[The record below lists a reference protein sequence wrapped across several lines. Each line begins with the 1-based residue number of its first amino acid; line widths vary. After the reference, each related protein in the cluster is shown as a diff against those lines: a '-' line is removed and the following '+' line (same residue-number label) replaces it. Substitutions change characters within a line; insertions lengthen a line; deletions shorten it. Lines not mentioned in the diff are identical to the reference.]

1 MDRIRES
8 FDSLPVA
15 ICFFDKNGVVRL
27 INHRMLMLTDR
38 LRKNGIQTFDELEA
52 ALQQPPETVCCLN
65 KELQLY
71 RFWDE
76 SVFQFTEKTIRT
88 KPGIPYTQVTA
99 CEVTELL
106 QSQNRLQKENERLK
120 DANDRLRKL
129 FEQMPDLIREEETL
143 AMKLRVHDDI
153 GYSILSA
160 RRLLSQQA
168 GLDEIRAGAAVWEQ
182 SIEVLYRSFKTDEKQ
197 DALEEAV
204 RRESGEEIFVD
215 TYQGEECDYHTYV
228 NSPNTRVRYMRVSYL
243 DDDYIGFLQTGYD
256 YWSGAAHGLQ
266 YQDFLLFDRQTGEEI
281 SVHDLLATSEEEFH
295 NLVAERF
302 EREYPGPDS
311 ELDLDY
317 IREYAGCY
325 EGNGFYLGDCY
336 LDETG
341 LVYYFYEYEVAA
353 YASGMP
359 SIRIPY
365 EELEW
370 KIPLKNRISY

>member
-52 ALQQPPETVCCLN
+52 ALEQPPETVCCLN

-88 KPGIPYTQVTA
+88 KLGIPYTQVTA
-99 CEVTELL
+99 CDVTELL

>member
-88 KPGIPYTQVTA
+88 KLGIPYTQVTA
-99 CEVTELL
+99 CDVTELL

-204 RRESGEEIFVD
+204 RRAEEIFVD

-266 YQDFLLFDRQTGEEI
+266 YQDFLLFDRKTGEEI

-317 IREYAGCY
+317 IREYAGYY
-325 EGNGFYLGDCY
+325 EGDGFYIGDCY

-359 SIRIPY
+359 GIRIPY

>member
-1 MDRIRES
+1 M
-8 FDSLPVA
+8 
-15 ICFFDKNGVVRL
+15 
-27 INHRMLMLTDR
+27 
-38 LRKNGIQTFDELEA
+38 
-52 ALQQPPETVCCLN
+52 
-65 KELQLY
+65 
-71 RFWDE
+71 
-76 SVFQFTEKTIRT
+76 
-88 KPGIPYTQVTA
+88 
-99 CEVTELL
+99 
-106 QSQNRLQKENERLK
+106 
-120 DANDRLRKL
+120 
-129 FEQMPDLIREEETL
+129 
-143 AMKLRVHDDI
+143 
-153 GYSILSA
+153 
-160 RRLLSQQA
+160 
-168 GLDEIRAGAAVWEQ
+168 
-182 SIEVLYRSFKTDEKQ
+182 
-197 DALEEAV
+197 
-204 RRESGEEIFVD
+204 D

-266 YQDFLLFDRQTGEEI
+266 YQDFLLFDRKTGEEI

-311 ELDLDY
+311 DLDLDY
-317 IREYAGCY
+317 IREYAGYY
-325 EGNGFYLGDCY
+325 EGDGFYIGDCY

-359 SIRIPY
+359 GIRIHY

>member
-71 RFWDE
+71 RFFDQ

-88 KPGIPYTQVTA
+88 KLGIPYTQVTA
-99 CEVTELL
+99 CDVTELL

-204 RRESGEEIFVD
+204 RRAEDICGYLSG
-215 TYQGEECDYHTYV
+215 G
-228 NSPNTRVRYMRVSYL
+228 RVRLPYL
-243 DDDYIGFLQTGYD
+243 CEQP
-256 YWSGAAHGLQ
+256 
-266 YQDFLLFDRQTGEEI
+266 
-281 SVHDLLATSEEEFH
+281 
-295 NLVAERF
+295 
-302 EREYPGPDS
+302 EYESP
-311 ELDLDY
+311 L
-317 IREYAGCY
+317 Y
-325 EGNGFYLGDCY
+325 EGI
-336 LDETG
+336 
-341 LVYYFYEYEVAA
+341 V
-353 YASGMP
+353 SG
-359 SIRIPY
+359 R
-365 EELEW
+365 
-370 KIPLKNRISY
+370 

>member
-65 KELQLY
+65 KELKLY

-88 KPGIPYTQVTA
+88 KLGIPYTQVTA
-99 CEVTELL
+99 CDVTELL

-243 DDDYIGFLQTGYD
+243 DDDYIGCLQTGYD

-266 YQDFLLFDRQTGEEI
+266 YQDFLLFDRKTGEEI

-317 IREYAGCY
+317 IREYAGYY
-325 EGNGFYLGDCY
+325 EGDGFYIGDCY

-359 SIRIPY
+359 GIRIPY

>member
-71 RFWDE
+71 RFFDE

-88 KPGIPYTQVTA
+88 KLGIPYTQVTA
-99 CEVTELL
+99 CDVTELL

-204 RRESGEEIFVD
+204 RRAEEIFVD

-228 NSPNTRVRYMRVSYL
+228 NSPNTRVRYMGVSYL

-266 YQDFLLFDRQTGEEI
+266 YQDFLLFDRKTGEEI

-317 IREYAGCY
+317 IREYAGYY
-325 EGNGFYLGDCY
+325 EGDGFYIGDCY

-359 SIRIPY
+359 GIRIPY

>member
-52 ALQQPPETVCCLN
+52 ALEQPPETVCCLN

-71 RFWDE
+71 RFFDQ
-76 SVFQFTEKTIRT
+76 SVFQFTQKAIRT
-88 KPGIPYTQVTA
+88 KLGIPYTQVTA
-99 CEVTELL
+99 CDVTELL

-204 RRESGEEIFVD
+204 RRAEEMGIDVLLRGVLPKEGRSREIIALAVYECAANGIRHAGATKLQVQLSAGEGCTQVLVTNNGEHPKEEI
-215 TYQGEECDYHTYV
+215 TEGGGLTMLRH
-228 NSPNTRVRYMRVSYL
+228 RV
-243 DDDYIGFLQTGYD
+243 
-256 YWSGAAHGLQ
+256 
-266 YQDFLLFDRQTGEEI
+266 E
-281 SVHDLLATSEEEFH
+281 
-295 NLVAERF
+295 
-302 EREYPGPDS
+302 
-311 ELDLDY
+311 
-317 IREYAGCY
+317 
-325 EGNGFYLGDCY
+325 
-336 LDETG
+336 ETG
-341 LVYYFYEYEVAA
+341 GKMQVQSRPCFRLML
-353 YASGMP
+353 S
-359 SIRIPY
+359 
-365 EELEW
+365 LW
-370 KIPLKNRISY
+370 KGENDR

>member
-52 ALQQPPETVCCLN
+52 ALEQPPETVCCLN
-65 KELQLY
+65 KELRLY

-99 CEVTELL
+99 CDVTELL

-204 RRESGEEIFVD
+204 RRAEDICGYLSG
-215 TYQGEECDYHTYV
+215 G
-228 NSPNTRVRYMRVSYL
+228 RVRLPYLCEQPEYESPLYEGIVPRTTSTRSITGPPVSRPCA
-243 DDDYIGFLQTGYD
+243 TPTARPRTMC
-256 YWSGAAHGLQ
+256 SSRAAATAGII
-266 YQDFLLFDRQTGEEI
+266 TTA
-281 SVHDLLATSEEEFH
+281 SVIPPPSTRSSTAARPATSSRSTRKMCKKLPGH
-295 NLVAERF
+295 PAGERF
-302 EREYPGPDS
+302 F
-311 ELDLDY
+311 
-317 IREYAGCY
+317 C
-325 EGNGFYLGDCY
+325 
-336 LDETG
+336 
-341 LVYYFYEYEVAA
+341 AA
-353 YASGMP
+353 FRSAS
-359 SIRIPY
+359 R
-365 EELEW
+365 
-370 KIPLKNRISY
+370 

>member
-71 RFWDE
+71 RFFDQ
-76 SVFQFTEKTIRT
+76 SVFQFTEKT
-88 KPGIPYTQVTA
+88 QVTA
-99 CEVTELL
+99 CDVTELL

-204 RRESGEEIFVD
+204 RRAEK
-215 TYQGEECDYHTYV
+215 
-228 NSPNTRVRYMRVSYL
+228 RYL
-243 DDDYIGFLQTGYD
+243 WI
-256 YWSGAAHGLQ
+256 
-266 YQDFLLFDRQTGEEI
+266 
-281 SVHDLLATSEEEFH
+281 
-295 NLVAERF
+295 
-302 EREYPGPDS
+302 P
-311 ELDLDY
+311 
-317 IREYAGCY
+317 IRGKSAI
-325 EGNGFYLGDCY
+325 
-336 LDETG
+336 T
-341 LVYYFYEYEVAA
+341 
-353 YASGMP
+353 
-359 SIRIPY
+359 IPM
-365 EELEW
+365 
-370 KIPLKNRISY
+370 

>member
-1 MDRIRES
+1 
-8 FDSLPVA
+8 
-15 ICFFDKNGVVRL
+15 
-27 INHRMLMLTDR
+27 MLMLTDR

-52 ALQQPPETVCCLN
+52 ALEQPPETVCCLN

-88 KPGIPYTQVTA
+88 KLGIPYTQVTA
-99 CEVTELL
+99 CDVTELL

-204 RRESGEEIFVD
+204 RRAEDICGYLSG
-215 TYQGEECDYHTYV
+215 G
-228 NSPNTRVRYMRVSYL
+228 RVRLPYL
-243 DDDYIGFLQTGYD
+243 CEQP
-256 YWSGAAHGLQ
+256 
-266 YQDFLLFDRQTGEEI
+266 
-281 SVHDLLATSEEEFH
+281 
-295 NLVAERF
+295 
-302 EREYPGPDS
+302 EYESP
-311 ELDLDY
+311 L
-317 IREYAGCY
+317 Y
-325 EGNGFYLGDCY
+325 EGI
-336 LDETG
+336 
-341 LVYYFYEYEVAA
+341 V
-353 YASGMP
+353 SG
-359 SIRIPY
+359 R
-365 EELEW
+365 
-370 KIPLKNRISY
+370 

>member
-52 ALQQPPETVCCLN
+52 ALEQPPETVCCLN
-65 KELQLY
+65 KELRLY

-88 KPGIPYTQVTA
+88 KLGIPYTQVTA
-99 CEVTELL
+99 CDVTELL

-266 YQDFLLFDRQTGEEI
+266 YQDFLLFDRKTGEEI

>member
-1 MDRIRES
+1 M
-8 FDSLPVA
+8 
-15 ICFFDKNGVVRL
+15 
-27 INHRMLMLTDR
+27 
-38 LRKNGIQTFDELEA
+38 
-52 ALQQPPETVCCLN
+52 
-65 KELQLY
+65 
-71 RFWDE
+71 
-76 SVFQFTEKTIRT
+76 
-88 KPGIPYTQVTA
+88 
-99 CEVTELL
+99 
-106 QSQNRLQKENERLK
+106 
-120 DANDRLRKL
+120 
-129 FEQMPDLIREEETL
+129 
-143 AMKLRVHDDI
+143 
-153 GYSILSA
+153 
-160 RRLLSQQA
+160 
-168 GLDEIRAGAAVWEQ
+168 
-182 SIEVLYRSFKTDEKQ
+182 
-197 DALEEAV
+197 
-204 RRESGEEIFVD
+204 D

-256 YWSGAAHGLQ
+256 YWGGAAHGLQ

-325 EGNGFYLGDCY
+325 EENGFYLGDCY

>member
-1 MDRIRES
+1 M
-8 FDSLPVA
+8 
-15 ICFFDKNGVVRL
+15 
-27 INHRMLMLTDR
+27 
-38 LRKNGIQTFDELEA
+38 
-52 ALQQPPETVCCLN
+52 
-65 KELQLY
+65 
-71 RFWDE
+71 
-76 SVFQFTEKTIRT
+76 
-88 KPGIPYTQVTA
+88 
-99 CEVTELL
+99 
-106 QSQNRLQKENERLK
+106 
-120 DANDRLRKL
+120 
-129 FEQMPDLIREEETL
+129 
-143 AMKLRVHDDI
+143 
-153 GYSILSA
+153 
-160 RRLLSQQA
+160 
-168 GLDEIRAGAAVWEQ
+168 
-182 SIEVLYRSFKTDEKQ
+182 
-197 DALEEAV
+197 
-204 RRESGEEIFVD
+204 D

-256 YWSGAAHGLQ
+256 YWGGAAHGLQ

>member
-1 MDRIRES
+1 MRS
-8 FDSLPVA
+8 VPVPQ
-15 ICFFDKNGVVRL
+15 CGSNPLRFYTGPLRQTKSRMHWKRL
-27 INHRMLMLTDR
+27 
-38 LRKNGIQTFDELEA
+38 
-52 ALQQPPETVCCLN
+52 
-65 KELQLY
+65 
-71 RFWDE
+71 
-76 SVFQFTEKTIRT
+76 
-88 KPGIPYTQVTA
+88 
-99 CEVTELL
+99 
-106 QSQNRLQKENERLK
+106 
-120 DANDRLRKL
+120 
-129 FEQMPDLIREEETL
+129 
-143 AMKLRVHDDI
+143 
-153 GYSILSA
+153 
-160 RRLLSQQA
+160 
-168 GLDEIRAGAAVWEQ
+168 
-182 SIEVLYRSFKTDEKQ
+182 
-197 DALEEAV
+197 
-204 RRESGEEIFVD
+204 SGERRRFVD

>member
-76 SVFQFTEKTIRT
+76 SVFRFTEKTIRT

-99 CEVTELL
+99 CDVTELL

-204 RRESGEEIFVD
+204 RRAEDICGYLSG
-215 TYQGEECDYHTYV
+215 G
-228 NSPNTRVRYMRVSYL
+228 RVRLPYL
-243 DDDYIGFLQTGYD
+243 CEQP
-256 YWSGAAHGLQ
+256 
-266 YQDFLLFDRQTGEEI
+266 
-281 SVHDLLATSEEEFH
+281 
-295 NLVAERF
+295 
-302 EREYPGPDS
+302 EYESP
-311 ELDLDY
+311 L
-317 IREYAGCY
+317 Y
-325 EGNGFYLGDCY
+325 EGI
-336 LDETG
+336 
-341 LVYYFYEYEVAA
+341 V
-353 YASGMP
+353 SG
-359 SIRIPY
+359 R
-365 EELEW
+365 
-370 KIPLKNRISY
+370 

>member
-52 ALQQPPETVCCLN
+52 ALRQPPETVRCLN
-65 KELQLY
+65 KELKLY
-71 RFWDE
+71 RFLDE
-76 SVFQFTEKTIRT
+76 SVFQFTEKEIRT
-88 KPGIPYTQVTA
+88 KLGIPYTQVTA

-204 RRESGEEIFVD
+204 RRAEDICGYLSG
-215 TYQGEECDYHTYV
+215 G
-228 NSPNTRVRYMRVSYL
+228 RVRLPYL
-243 DDDYIGFLQTGYD
+243 CEQP
-256 YWSGAAHGLQ
+256 
-266 YQDFLLFDRQTGEEI
+266 
-281 SVHDLLATSEEEFH
+281 
-295 NLVAERF
+295 
-302 EREYPGPDS
+302 EYESP
-311 ELDLDY
+311 L
-317 IREYAGCY
+317 Y
-325 EGNGFYLGDCY
+325 EGI
-336 LDETG
+336 
-341 LVYYFYEYEVAA
+341 V
-353 YASGMP
+353 SG
-359 SIRIPY
+359 R
-365 EELEW
+365 
-370 KIPLKNRISY
+370 

>member
-71 RFWDE
+71 RFFDE

-99 CEVTELL
+99 CDVTELL

>member
-65 KELQLY
+65 KELKLY

-88 KPGIPYTQVTA
+88 KLGIPYTQVTA
-99 CEVTELL
+99 CDVTELL

>member
-52 ALQQPPETVCCLN
+52 ALEQPPETVCCLN

-99 CEVTELL
+99 CDVTELL

-160 RRLLSQQA
+160 RHLLSQQA

-204 RRESGEEIFVD
+204 RRAEEIFVD

>member
-52 ALQQPPETVCCLN
+52 ALEQPPETVCCLN
-65 KELQLY
+65 KELRLY

-88 KPGIPYTQVTA
+88 KLGIPYTQVTA
-99 CEVTELL
+99 CDVTELL

>member
-52 ALQQPPETVCCLN
+52 ALEQPPETVCCLN

-71 RFWDE
+71 RFFDQ

-88 KPGIPYTQVTA
+88 KLGIPYTQVTA

-266 YQDFLLFDRQTGEEI
+266 YQDFLLFDRKTGEEI

-370 KIPLKNRISY
+370 KIPLTNRISY

>member
-52 ALQQPPETVCCLN
+52 ALEQPPETVCCLN

-71 RFWDE
+71 RFFDQ

-88 KPGIPYTQVTA
+88 KLGIPYTQVTA

-359 SIRIPY
+359 GIRIPY

>member
-88 KPGIPYTQVTA
+88 KLGIPYTQVTA
-99 CEVTELL
+99 CDVTELL

-168 GLDEIRAGAAVWEQ
+168 GSNPLRFYTGPLRQTKSRMHWKR
-182 SIEVLYRSFKTDEKQ
+182 L
-197 DALEEAV
+197 
-204 RRESGEEIFVD
+204 SGERRRDICG
-215 TYQGEECDYHTYV
+215 YLSGG
-228 NSPNTRVRYMRVSYL
+228 RVRLPYL
-243 DDDYIGFLQTGYD
+243 CEQP
-256 YWSGAAHGLQ
+256 
-266 YQDFLLFDRQTGEEI
+266 
-281 SVHDLLATSEEEFH
+281 
-295 NLVAERF
+295 
-302 EREYPGPDS
+302 EYESP
-311 ELDLDY
+311 L
-317 IREYAGCY
+317 Y
-325 EGNGFYLGDCY
+325 EGI
-336 LDETG
+336 
-341 LVYYFYEYEVAA
+341 V
-353 YASGMP
+353 SG
-359 SIRIPY
+359 R
-365 EELEW
+365 
-370 KIPLKNRISY
+370 

>member
-52 ALQQPPETVCCLN
+52 ALEQPPETVCCLN
-65 KELQLY
+65 KELRLY

-99 CEVTELL
+99 CDVTELL

>member
-52 ALQQPPETVCCLN
+52 ALEQPPETVCCLN
-65 KELQLY
+65 KELRLY

-88 KPGIPYTQVTA
+88 KLGIPYTQVTA
-99 CEVTELL
+99 CDVTELL

-317 IREYAGCY
+317 IREYAGYY
-325 EGNGFYLGDCY
+325 EGDGFYIGDCY

>member
-52 ALQQPPETVCCLN
+52 ALEQPPETVCCLN
-65 KELQLY
+65 KELRLY

-88 KPGIPYTQVTA
+88 KLGIPYTQVTA
-99 CEVTELL
+99 CDVTELL

-204 RRESGEEIFVD
+204 RRAEEIFVD

>member
-52 ALQQPPETVCCLN
+52 ALEQPPETVCCLN

-71 RFWDE
+71 RFFDQ

-88 KPGIPYTQVTA
+88 KLGIPYTQVTA

-266 YQDFLLFDRQTGEEI
+266 YQDFLLFDRKTGEEI

>member
-52 ALQQPPETVCCLN
+52 ALEQPPETVCCLN
-65 KELQLY
+65 KELRLY

-88 KPGIPYTQVTA
+88 KLGIPYTQVTA
-99 CEVTELL
+99 CDVTELL

-204 RRESGEEIFVD
+204 RSGEEIFVD